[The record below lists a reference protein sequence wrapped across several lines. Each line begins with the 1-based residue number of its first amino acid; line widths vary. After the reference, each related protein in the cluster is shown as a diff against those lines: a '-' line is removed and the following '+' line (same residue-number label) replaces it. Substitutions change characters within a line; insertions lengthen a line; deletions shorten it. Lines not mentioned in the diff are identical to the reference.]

1 MNRVPPEP
9 QAEGIHNATRT
20 TLHKGAKFD
29 YVESS
34 WTSPDGH
41 RQSRQFVKH
50 PGSVVVLPILAQ
62 PAQPQHSRRLVF
74 IRNYRHALSKEIWEL
89 PAGTRD
95 RDESVETCASRE
107 LIEETGYQA
116 ASITK
121 LGEIYTGPGLTDELM
136 HCFAAT
142 GLTHVGQRPE
152 EDESMSVHVL
162 SITDAWRLADSNEL
176 MDSKSLAT
184 LLLAVRRGLIPPA

>member
-29 YVESS
+29 YVESA
-34 WTSPDGH
+34 WTSHGQRH
-41 RQSRQFVKH
+41 TRQFVKH
-50 PGSVVVLPILAQ
+50 PGSVVILPILGG
-62 PAQPQHSRRLVF
+62 PPVRSGDPPQLVF
-74 IRNYRHALSKEIWEL
+74 IRNVRHALSKEIWEL

-95 RDESVETCASRE
+95 REESVELCARRE
-107 LIEETGYQA
+107 LIEETGYEA
-116 ASITK
+116 ASLTK

-142 GLTHVGQRPE
+142 GLVHVGQRPE

-162 SITDAWRLADSNEL
+162 SIAEALHLADSNEL
-176 MDSKSLAT
+176 MDAKSLAT
-184 LLLAVRRGLIPPA
+184 LLLAQRRGLIPRA